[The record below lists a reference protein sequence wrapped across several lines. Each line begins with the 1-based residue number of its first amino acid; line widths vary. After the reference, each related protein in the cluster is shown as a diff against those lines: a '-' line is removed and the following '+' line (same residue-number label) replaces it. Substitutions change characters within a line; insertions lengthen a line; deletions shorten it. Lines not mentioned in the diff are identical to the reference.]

1 MTNWIRN
8 QIADLY
14 NAVSASV
21 PARRDTLSERLQNV
35 RGTSFLLYNI
45 VMDNIEYRRERL
57 KETNEQEEE
66 QTEENIDLTTRE
78 NDSA

>member
-8 QIADLY
+8 QISDLY

-35 RGTSFLLYNI
+35 RETSSLLYNI
-45 VMDNIEYRRERL
+45 VMDNVEHRRERL

-66 QTEENIDLTTRE
+66 QTEENIDLTTTE
-78 NDSA
+78 SDCA

>member
-35 RGTSFLLYNI
+35 RETSSLLYNI
-45 VMDNIEYRRERL
+45 VMENVEHRRERL

-66 QTEENIDLTTRE
+66 QTEENIDLTTTE
-78 NDSA
+78 SDCA